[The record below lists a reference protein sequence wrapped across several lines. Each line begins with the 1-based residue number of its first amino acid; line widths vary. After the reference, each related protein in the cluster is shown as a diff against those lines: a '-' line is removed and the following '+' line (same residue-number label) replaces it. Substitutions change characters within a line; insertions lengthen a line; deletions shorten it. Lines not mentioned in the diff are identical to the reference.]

1 MEEGSVERVV
11 GDGASA
17 MAEHLR
23 AGRTR
28 PLTKMMD
35 AAATWDGA
43 TMVVVDDEPVGIAS
57 NDSDATEEE
66 D

>member
-1 MEEGSVERVV
+1 
-11 GDGASA
+11 
-17 MAEHLR
+17 
-23 AGRTR
+23 
-28 PLTKMMD
+28 MMD